1 MPRWIARFV
10 IRVRATLFAG
20 RERELRDEMQLHLQ
34 LLEDEY
40 AALGMTRPEARRL
53 ARREF
58 GNATLYQEA
67 SHDLFSFRL
76 LEDLA
81 QDFRYALRELRRT
94 PAFSFISI
102 ASLAVGIAAV
112 TTTFTI
118 VDAFMLR
125 GLPVRDPDRLVAF
138 STAGSPTWV
147 SWPYSAF
154 VKWRSTPQALIEV
167 AAASDV
173 RTVGSSRVS
182 ATGPRASAA
191 GNEARVTLV
200 SANYFRVMGVRL
212 SVGRSFLAHE
222 EGLNRQIPVAVI
234 SDGLWTKAFDRSPD
248 VLSRTI
254 GLNGLRYAIIGVAE
268 QGFAGHEVGHPTEVW
283 VPLAMRP
290 ALLGEKSG
298 DSLDERATAGTSWLK
313 VIGRVGPRASLVQVT
328 ASANLAR
335 QLLVSEKAGVL
346 GSANPVVIR
355 ERAQQIALLSAKKG
369 FAPERTQYAR
379 LLILLSGITALVLLV
394 ACVNFSNLMLARS
407 ESRWKEFVIR
417 LALGGGRSRL
427 IRQAATE
434 CVLLAVTA
442 GVLGLLG
449 AHWATKL
456 VVSQFAL
463 SVLPIE
469 LTLRT
474 DVRVVL
480 FAALSVGIVVA
491 FGLWPCTRP
500 ARSAIVSSV
509 RQTANTRAPRRRSVL
524 GRVILM
530 GQLAMCTIILI
541 VAGLFLRTVSNLR
554 SQNLGFDKNVLLV
567 PLHPAEAAYTDEAAA
582 MLMRQLTDRLSS
594 VPGVRAAGV
603 TGPALLDVSNYWI
616 DGSQQLT
623 TDRGVAVGGS
633 RWTSAS
639 VGPGFFEAAGIPLIR
654 GRTFGDR
661 DTGPSADGVIINQ
674 SLARTLFGTGDPIGR
689 YLGLNPRGRLRPI
702 VGVVS
707 DATQTSPRDRS
718 LGVVYAPLQSFGH
731 VVLAV
736 RTAGA
741 PASAAPLVS
750 HHVRALAPDLS
761 IGTMRTMS
769 EALEDAIAQERL
781 VSAISLVLG
790 LLVITIGCVG
800 LYALITY
807 DVGQRTHELGVRLAL
822 GATSPAI
829 MTMVLKDSCAI
840 AASSLAIGVPLGVA
854 VSRLM
859 SSQLFGVRPHDPW
872 TIGAVAALLTTIALL
887 AAIRPAHRASRIDP
901 LLLLRTE

>member
-1 MPRWIARFV
+1 MPLWIARFV
-10 IRVRATLFAG
+10 KRVRATLFAG
-20 RERELRDEMQLHLQ
+20 RERELRDEMQLHLH

-40 AALGMTRPEARRL
+40 ASQGMTRLEARRL

-67 SHDLFSFRL
+67 SHDLFAFRL
-76 LEDLA
+76 FEDLA
-81 QDFRYALRELRRT
+81 QDVRYALRELRRT
-94 PAFSFISI
+94 PAFTFISI

-147 SWPYSAF
+147 SWPYSTF
-154 VKWRSTPQALIEV
+154 VKWRATPQALVEV

-173 RTVGSSRVS
+173 RTVGSSGVS
-182 ATGPRASAA
+182 ATAPRASAA
-191 GNEARVTLV
+191 GNDARVTLV

-212 SVGRSFLAHE
+212 SIGRSFLAHE
-222 EGLNRQIPVAVI
+222 EGAARLIPVAVI
-234 SDGLWTKAFDRSPD
+234 SDGLWAKAFGRSPD

-254 GLNGLRYAIIGVAE
+254 GLNGLRYSIIGVAE
-268 QGFAGHEVGHPTEVW
+268 RGFAGHDVGHPTEVW

-298 DSLDERATAGTSWLK
+298 DWLDERATAGTTWLK
-313 VIGRVGPRASLVQVT
+313 VIGRVGPGASLVQAT
-328 ASANLAR
+328 AAANLAR
-335 QLLVSEKAGVL
+335 QLLVSEKAAVL
-346 GSANPVVIR
+346 GSANHAIIR
-355 ERAQQIALLSAKKG
+355 ERGQQIALLSAKKG
-369 FAPERTQYAR
+369 FAPERTQYAKP
-379 LLILLSGITALVLLV
+379 LILLSGITALVLLV
-394 ACVNFSNLMLARS
+394 ACVNFSTLMLARS

-434 CVLLAVTA
+434 CILLALTA
-442 GVLGLLG
+442 GALGLLG

-456 VVSQFAL
+456 VVGRFAL

-469 LTLRT
+469 LAVRT

-509 RQTANTRAPRRRSVL
+509 RQAANTRAPQRSVA
-524 GRVILM
+524 GRVILI

-554 SQNLGFDKNVLLV
+554 SQDLGFAKNVLLV

-582 MLMRQLTDRLSS
+582 MLVRQLTDRLSS
-594 VPGVRAAGV
+594 LPGVRAAGV

-661 DTGPSADGVIINQ
+661 DTGSSADGVIINQ
-674 SLARTLFGTGDPIGR
+674 SLARALFGTGDPIGR

-702 VGVVS
+702 IGVVS

-741 PASAAPLVS
+741 PSSAVPLVS

-761 IGTMRTMS
+761 VGTMRTMS

-800 LYALITY
+800 LYTLITY

-829 MTMVLKDSCAI
+829 MAMVLKDSCAI
-840 AASSLAIGVPLGVA
+840 AASSLSIGVPLGVA

-859 SSQLFGVRPHDPW
+859 SSQLFGVRAHDPW
-872 TIGAVAALLTTIALL
+872 TIAAVAALLTTIALV
-887 AAIRPAHRASRIDP
+887 AAIRPAHSASRVDP
-901 LLLLRTE
+901 LLLLHAE